1 MVKYPDKRKFTEE
14 RVYFWLIVPE
24 GLESIMAGKARQ
36 SSEKAV
42 GKGGELAGYTVIHVQ
57 I

>member
-1 MVKYPDKRKFTEE
+1 VVKYPDKRKFTEE